1 MISRVLVLSFAML
14 GAAAFA
20 SSMQAQTHAA
30 FSSPRASRPR
40 TAVLRRGGVGTS
52 FANPR
57 RTRRIYAGTGFAPYF
72 YADYDSE
79 PGIMDAPGNQIV
91 EQGPPPASVA
101 PVTKPP
107 ESLVLELQGDH
118 WVRITNYGQSQT
130 VGQSGQPG
138 REGAFNLPSVASP
151 VTTRQIQQV
160 QPASELPPA
169 VLVYRDGH
177 REQIGK
183 YLIMG
188 TTIYTSADYW
198 SSGTWTREVP
208 IVELDVPATLKL
220 NQERGANFSLPS
232 RSSEVMIRP

>member
-20 SSMQAQTHAA
+20 SATRAQTHAA

-52 FANPR
+52 FARPR
-57 RTRRIYAGTGFAPYF
+57 RMRRIYAGTGFAPYF

-79 PGIMDAPGNQIV
+79 PGIIDAPGDQIV

-169 VLVYRDGH
+169 VLVYRDGR

-198 SSGTWTREVP
+198 SSGTWTRKVP